1 MPPTRRFRF
10 EVVTE
15 RPDGRRQLISRHHA
29 RRRADR
35 RLIRL
40 PLLPGQSVEILDN
53 GMLVRYSRCPGPND
67 LPEIPF

>member
-1 MPPTRRFRF
+1 MPPTRRLRF

-15 RPDGRRQLISRHHA
+15 RPDGRRLLVSRHRL
-29 RRRADR
+29 RRSADR

-40 PLLPGQSVEILDN
+40 PLQPGQSVEILDE
-53 GMLVRYSRCPGPND
+53 GERVRFSRCPGPND